1 MPQRNNV
8 KAAVLYIVFNDK
20 GIFHAPDLPLLLIA
34 SAYLKSLFA
43 NQEIGN
49 RSFRKKMHYHS
60 AFSAISNPLLHFK
73 SQSTAFYEVGM
84 LYGEAAHFVPVPP
97 YALHERTCRAAV
109 ALRLNCQFFA
119 V

>member
-34 SAYLKSLFA
+34 SAYLKSPFA

-60 AFSAISNPLLHFK
+60 AFSAISNPLLHLK
-73 SQSTAFYEVGM
+73 SQSSTIDEVGM
-84 LYGEAAHFVPVPP
+84 LYGKTAHLTSVPQH
-97 YALHERTCRAAV
+97 ALHERTCRAAV
-109 ALRLNCQFFA
+109 ALRLNDELFS